1 MPELT
6 RRRLLTTAGAATAAA
21 FAAEFLPANVRRAL
35 ASGPPRGSGQL
46 SDIKHVVI
54 LMQENRSFDHYFG
67 TLPGVRGFS
76 DPGVM
81 IQEESGPTNGLPLWY
96 QPLALNPAPI
106 DSTPTGVPP
115 YTNPLGYV
123 VPWRLNTLTTNAQSI
138 PSTSHAWTYQHT
150 SWNNGAMDGFLT
162 AHLAANGNDGVYTM
176 GYYTREDIP
185 FQFALAENFTICDNY
200 FCSVLGPT
208 WPNRLMHLSAWIDPQ
223 GVGGGPITSNI
234 DPIPYEWQS
243 YPEALT
249 DAGVSWQVYQET
261 DNYETN
267 LLEMFKSFQ
276 NAPVGS
282 TLFQSGLRTFSSGQF
297 EWDAMHDRLPT
308 VSWLFPTSW
317 QSEHPDYT
325 PAAGAD
331 FVASKIDAIA
341 ANPDVWAKTLFILNY
356 DENDGLFD
364 HVTPPTAPPG
374 TPNEFITVPGNPSW
388 PIGAGFRVPCIL
400 ISPWTQGG
408 WIASETFDHTS
419 VLQFLELFTGVTIP
433 NITPWRRA
441 TFGDLSSA
449 LGFPQFPSAVP
460 YLPGTKQKLAQAS
473 YDAVN
478 LPAPEFPSS
487 PQTLPVQ
494 ETGPRPRPR
503 NTTREI

>member
-6 RRRLLTTAGAATAAA
+6 RRRLLTAAGAATAAA
-21 FAAEFLPANVRRAL
+21 FTAEFLPANVRRAL
-35 ASGPPRGSGQL
+35 ASGPAHGSGRL

-67 TLPGVRGFS
+67 TMPGVRGFS
-76 DPGVM
+76 DPTVM
-81 IQEESGPTNGLPLWY
+81 VQTETGPTQGKPLWY
-96 QPLALNPAPI
+96 QPLTLTPPLL
-106 DSTPTGVPP
+106 DSTPTGN
-115 YTNPLGYV
+115 YTNPDGYV
-123 VPWRLNTLTTNAQSI
+123 LPWRLNTVTTSAQAI

-150 SWNNGAMDGFLT
+150 SWNNGAMDGFLD
-162 AHLAANGNDGVYTM
+162 AHLAANGNNGVYSM
-176 GYYTREDIP
+176 GYYTRDDIP
-185 FQFALAENFTICDNY
+185 FHFALAENFTICDNY
-200 FCSVLGPT
+200 HCSVLGPT
-208 WPNRLMHLSAWIDPQ
+208 WPNRLYHWSAWIDPE
-223 GVGGGPITSNI
+223 GVAGGPITSNI
-234 DPIPYEWQS
+234 DPTPYEWMS

-249 DAGVSWQVYQET
+249 NAGVSWQIYQEV

-276 NAPVGS
+276 SAPVSS
-282 TLFQSGLRTFSSGQF
+282 TLYQSGMRTFLPGQF

-308 VSWLFPTSW
+308 VSWLIPTSY

-341 ANPDVWAKTLFILNY
+341 ANPDVWAKTVFILNY

-364 HVTPPTAPPG
+364 HVPPPTAPAG
-374 TPNEFITVPGNPSW
+374 TAGEYIEVPGNPNW
-388 PIGAGFRVPCIL
+388 PIGAGFRVPCI
-400 ISPWTQGG
+400 IVSPWTQGG

-419 VLQFLELFTGVTIP
+419 SLQFLELLTGVPIP

-441 TFGDLSSA
+441 TFGNLTSA
-449 LGFPQFPSAVP
+449 FGFPQFPSAVRN
-460 YLPGTKQKLAQAS
+460 LPGTKAELAQTAINVNTLPEPVLPGAS
-473 YDAVN
+473 
-478 LPAPEFPSS
+478 
-487 PQTLPVQ
+487 QTLPVQ

>member
-6 RRRLLTTAGAATAAA
+6 RRRLLTAAGATAAAA
-21 FAAEFLPANVRRAL
+21 FAAEFLPASVRRAL
-35 ASGPPRGSGQL
+35 ASGPPPGSGRL

-67 TLPGVRGFS
+67 TMPGVRGFS
-76 DPGVM
+76 DPSVL
-81 IQEESGPTNGLPLWY
+81 IQQESGPTQGKPLWY
-96 QPLALNPAPI
+96 QPLALTPTLL
-106 DSTPTGVPP
+106 DSTPTGT
-115 YTNPLGYV
+115 YTNPDGYV
-123 VPWRLNTLTTNAQSI
+123 VPWRLNTVTTSAQSI

-150 SWNNGAMDGFLT
+150 SWNNGAMDGFLD
-162 AHLAANGNDGVYTM
+162 AHLAANGNNGVYTM
-176 GYYTREDIP
+176 GYYTQEDIP
-185 FQFALAENFTICDNY
+185 FQWALAENFTICDNY
-200 FCSVLGPT
+200 HCSVLGPT
-208 WPNRLMHLSAWIDPQ
+208 WPNRLYHWSAWIDPQ
-223 GVGGGPITSNI
+223 GVGGGPITANI
-234 DPIPYEWQS
+234 DPTPYEWLS

-249 DAGVSWQVYQET
+249 AAGVSWQVYQEV

-276 NAPVGS
+276 SAPVGS
-282 TLFQSGLRTFSSGQF
+282 TLYQSGMRTFSPGQF
-297 EWDAMHDRLPT
+297 EWDAAHDRLPT
-308 VSWLFPTSW
+308 VSWLIPTSY

-341 ANPDVWAKTLFILNY
+341 SNPDVWAKTVFILNY

-364 HVTPPTAPPG
+364 HVPPPTPPAFTAG
-374 TPNEFITVPGNPSW
+374 EYIQVSGDPNW
-388 PIGAGFRVPCIL
+388 PIGAGFRVPCI
-400 ISPWTQGG
+400 IVSPWTQGG

-419 VLQFLELFTGVTIP
+419 SLQFLEQLTGVTIP

-441 TFGDLSSA
+441 TFGDLTSA
-449 LGFPQFPSAVP
+449 FGFARYPSAVP
-460 YLPGTKQKLAQAS
+460 SLPGTKAQLAQAV
-473 YDAVN
+473 YNVNN
-478 LPAPEFPSS
+478 LPAPVLPGAN
-487 PQTLPVQ
+487 QTVPVQ

>member
-6 RRRLLTTAGAATAAA
+6 RRRLLTAAGAAATAA
-21 FAAEFLPANVRRAL
+21 FAAEFLPRNVRKAL
-35 ASGPPRGSGQL
+35 ASGPPHGSGGL

-76 DPGVM
+76 DPNAIKLSTGNSVF
-81 IQEESGPTNGLPLWY
+81 Y
-96 QPLALNPAPI
+96 QPDPQNP
-106 DSTPTGVPP
+106 D
-115 YTNPLGYV
+115 GYLL
-123 VPWRLNTLTTNAQSI
+123 PFRLNTLTTSAQSI
-138 PSTSHAWTYQHT
+138 PSSSHAWHYQHT
-150 SWNNGAMDGFLT
+150 MWDNGAMDNFVPSQI
-162 AHLAANGNDGVYTM
+162 AAKGVNGPYTM
-176 GYYTREDIP
+176 GYYTQEDIP
-185 FQFALAENFTICDNY
+185 FQWALAENFTVCDHY

-208 WPNRLMHLSAWIDPQ
+208 WPNRLMHISAWIDPQ
-223 GVGGGPITSNI
+223 GVGGGPITSNV

-249 DAGVSWQVYQET
+249 DAGVSWQVYQEV

-267 LLEMFKSFQ
+267 LLEMFKTFQ
-276 NAPVGS
+276 SAPVRS
-282 TLFQSGLRTFSSGQF
+282 TLYQSGMRTFSPGQF
-297 EWDAMHDRLPT
+297 EYDAVHDRLPT
-308 VSWLFPTSW
+308 VSWLIPTSY

-341 ANPDVWAKTLFILNY
+341 ADPDVWAKTVFILNY

-364 HVTPPTAPPG
+364 HVTPPTPPPG
-374 TPNEFITVPGNPSW
+374 TANEFITVGSDPNW
-388 PIGAGFRVPCIL
+388 PIGGGFRVPCI
-400 ISPWTQGG
+400 IVSPWTQGG
-408 WIASETFDHTS
+408 WIASENFDHTS

-441 TFGDLSSA
+441 TFGNLTSA
-449 LGFPQFPSAVP
+449 FGFPQFPSAVRS
-460 YLPGTKQKLAQAS
+460 LPGTKGTLAQAV
-473 YDAVN
+473 YNVNN
-478 LPAPEFPSS
+478 LPAPVFPGAS
-487 PQTLPVQ
+487 QTVPVQ

-503 NTTREI
+503 KTTREI